1 MVRKWS
7 VPYPGVNGEQQRDA
21 YLYLP
26 VDYDQEQDRRYP
38 VLYMFDGQNVFLG
51 PGRHL
56 RQELGDGEVPRTKT
70 MCP

>member
-7 VPYPGVNGEQQRDA
+7 VPYPGVNGEEQRDA

-26 VDYDQEQDRRYP
+26 VDYDQEPDRRYP
-38 VLYMFDGQNVFLG
+38 VLYMFDGQNVFWD
-51 PGRHL
+51 
-56 RQELGDGEVPRTKT
+56 QKT